1 MAIKIFT
8 CGDIVI
14 KSDRDKIVSDE
25 LKEIISSADISICN
39 FEAPIESEDISI
51 PKVGLCINQSRNA
64 IKILKETGFN
74 TLSLANNHIMDFG
87 WEGLKTTLERCKEER
102 LLTAGAGAS
111 KVDAFKPVIIKI
123 RGITVSVL
131 SFAEGEFGA
140 ISLFNDK
147 PGYAWILDPL
157 AIKSIRDTK
166 QTSDIVIV
174 CAHGG
179 NEEVPFPPIQR
190 QLLLRQFVD
199 EGADIVIGHHPH
211 VPQGWEKYKNGYI
224 FYSLGNF
231 FFDFP
236 EDKVYPKLEWGVCV
250 EIGLDGKIIR
260 YVEVIPVERIS
271 GQFVDIKQID
281 CESCLS
287 YLKELNCITSDDSK
301 LLPFWQET
309 AVYLFYDRYIDY
321 LRKSRRIDSSLY
333 DNFKMKIKRLLH
345 SCLKKDKVIDYM
357 HYDKLLLLS
366 LFRNES
372 HKWAIETALSTL
384 GKDMP
389 DYRTQEVATKFRKYL
404 AWTKI

>member
-1 MAIKIFT
+1 MIKIFA

-14 KSDRDKIVSDE
+14 NSHRDKIISDK
-25 LKEIISSADISICN
+25 LKKLISSADISICN
-39 FEAPIESEDISI
+39 FEGPMESDGISI
-51 PKVGLCINQSRNA
+51 PKVGLHINQAKNA
-64 IKILKETGFN
+64 MKILKQTGFN
-74 TLSLANNHIMDFG
+74 ILSLANNHIMDFG
-87 WEGLKTTLERCKEER
+87 WEGLNSTLKSCEENG
-102 LLTAGAGAS
+102 LLTTGAG
-111 KVDAFKPVIIKI
+111 VNIINAFKPAIIKVE
-123 RGITVSVL
+123 GVTVSVL
-131 SFAEGEFGA
+131 SFAEKEFGA
-140 ISLFNDK
+140 IDLFNDK
-147 PGYAWILDPL
+147 PGYAWILDPF
-157 AIKSIRDTK
+157 AIQSIRNAK
-166 QTSDIVIV
+166 QSSDIVIV

-211 VPQGWEKYKNGYI
+211 VPQGWEKHKNGYI

-236 EDKVYPKLEWGVCV
+236 DGKVYPKLELGVCV
-250 EIGLDGKIIR
+250 EIGLDDKTIR

-271 GQFVDIKQID
+271 GQFVDIKRMGR
-281 CESCLS
+281 ENYLS

-309 AVYLFYDRYIDY
+309 AVYLFYDRYIDN
-321 LRKSRRIDSSLY
+321 LRKSRRTGSSLC

-345 SCLKKDKVIDYM
+345 SCPKKDKMVDYM

-372 HKWAIETALSTL
+372 HKWAIETALATL
-384 GKDMP
+384 GGDIP
-389 DYRTQEVATKFRKYL
+389 DHRTNEVIRRFNKYL
-404 AWTKI
+404 EWTKI